1 MSPSPPRCAR
11 LRWSSAGLGPAW
23 PTAGAVVCG
32 GLGPALP
39 TAGAVVCGALG
50 PAWPTAGAVVCGA
63 LGPAWPTA
71 GAVVCGALG
80 PAWPTA
86 GGFACGA
93 ACGDCCGLPGLATPA
108 FCVCA
113 YAPGS
118 AAPMMDPTA
127 IAISVVRFM

>member
-1 MSPSPPRCAR
+1 MSPSPPLCAR

-32 GLGPALP
+32 ALGPAWP
-39 TAGAVVCGALG
+39 TAGGAVCGALG

-63 LGPAWPTA
+63 LGPAWPT
-71 GAVVCGALG
+71 
-80 PAWPTA
+80 T
-86 GGFACGA
+86 GGF

-127 IAISVVRFM
+127 IAIRSEEHTSELQS